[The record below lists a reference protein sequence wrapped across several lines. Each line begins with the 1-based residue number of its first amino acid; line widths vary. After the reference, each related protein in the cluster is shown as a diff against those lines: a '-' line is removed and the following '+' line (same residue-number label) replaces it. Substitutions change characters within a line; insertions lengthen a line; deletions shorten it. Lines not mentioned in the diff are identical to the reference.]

1 MRKRK
6 IVLDSSVIV
15 KFLFAMGEDNLSQA
29 DTLLADVE
37 NEEVLLVAPVLTK
50 YEVGNVVRFRK
61 ISEVEKLA
69 SWDNFEQLPIK
80 YIDLDFSEGR
90 RAQSIAEALNITFYD
105 AVFVELAE
113 RLEAVLVTANPK
125 HQKKFGGVKVIALKD
140 YK

>member
-1 MRKRK
+1 MKKRK

-29 DTLLADVE
+29 DALLADVE
-37 NEEVLLVAPVLTK
+37 NEEVLLAAPVLAK

-61 ISEVEKLA
+61 ITEVEKLA
-69 SWDNFEQLPIK
+69 IWDNFEQLPIK

-90 RAQSIAEALNITFYD
+90 RAQNIAEILNITFYD

-113 RLEAVLVTANPK
+113 RLKAVLVTANPK
-125 HQKKFGGVKVIALKD
+125 HQKKFEGVKVITLKD
-140 YK
+140 YR

>member
-1 MRKRK
+1 M
-6 IVLDSSVIV
+6 
-15 KFLFAMGEDNLSQA
+15 SQA

-90 RAQSIAEALNITFYD
+90 RAQSIAETLNITFYD

-113 RLEAVLVTANPK
+113 RLKAVLVTANPK
-125 HQKKFGGVKVIALKD
+125 HQKKFGE
-140 YK
+140 

>member
-29 DTLLADVE
+29 DALLADVE
-37 NEEVLLVAPVLTK
+37 KGETLLAAPVLAK

-90 RAQSIAEALNITFYD
+90 RAQSIAEVSNITFYD

-113 RLEAVLVTANPK
+113 RLKAVLVTANPK

>member
-90 RAQSIAEALNITFYD
+90 RAQSIAETLNITFYD

-113 RLEAVLVTANPK
+113 RLKAVLVTANPK